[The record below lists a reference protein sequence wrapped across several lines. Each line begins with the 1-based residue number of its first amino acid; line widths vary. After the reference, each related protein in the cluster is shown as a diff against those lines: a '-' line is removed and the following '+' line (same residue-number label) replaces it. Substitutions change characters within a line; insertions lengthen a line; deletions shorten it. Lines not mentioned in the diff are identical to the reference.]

1 MMSMCVHVKCQCV
14 HACPTQWFG
23 VASHEVFPACVSS
36 LHSKALSPQ
45 QRLDFV
51 PGMHEESLCSSRGHI
66 QAQRGGKVN
75 NRVALSTSIRIHQ
88 TSTPRIVAPPKV
100 PHAFF
105 IIIARRDL
113 PTSPSPNKAP
123 FPPDI
128 PKQSHSKWRPPL
140 RRSLLVCSHPVTNG
154 TAANSYLLHPTD
166 YTLANPDT

>member
-1 MMSMCVHVKCQCV
+1 MMSICVHVKYQCV
-14 HACPTQWFG
+14 HTCPARCFG
-23 VASHEVFPACVSS
+23 IASREAFPVCASS
-36 LHSKALSPQ
+36 PHSKALLPQ
-45 QRLDFV
+45 QRLAII

-140 RRSLLVCSHPVTNG
+140 RRSPLVCSPHTTG
-154 TAANSYLLHPTD
+154 HRK
-166 YTLANPDT
+166 